1 MSESKE
7 KKQRVLT
14 DKDITKLGIRSSL
27 LQASFNYE
35 RMQAG
40 GWLWAQLPVL
50 KKIYKDD
57 PEGLSLAMHDNLE
70 FINTHPNLVGFLMGL
85 LASLEESGEDRNLIK
100 GLKVAL
106 FGPIAGIGDA
116 IFWFTLLPIVA
127 GISCSFAAEG
137 NILGPIIFFTVYL
150 VIWLLRIVWTKAGYR
165 LGTAAIE
172 KLKDNAD
179 LVSNAATILGITV
192 IGALIASYVS
202 INVVSV
208 LTISDGI
215 EISVQEA
222 FFDKIFPNLLPMAL
236 TLFMFF
242 MLKKKQVSPVVLIL
256 GTIAVAIALSF
267 LGIL

>member
-1 MSESKE
+1 MSESK
-7 KKQRVLT
+7 RILT

-40 GWLWAQLPVL
+40 GWTWAQLPLL
-50 KKIYKDD
+50 KKIYADD
-57 PEGLSLAMHDNLE
+57 PEGLKAAMHDNLE

-85 LASLEESGEDRNLIK
+85 LMSLEESGEDRNLIK

-137 NILGPIIFFTVYL
+137 NVLGPIIFFSVY
-150 VIWLLRIVWTKAGYR
+150 VCVFALRIVWTKAGYR
-165 LGTAAIE
+165 LGVKAIE

-179 LVSNAATILGITV
+179 MISNSATILGITV

-202 INVVSV
+202 ISVASVITVSG
-208 LTISDGI
+208 GI
-215 EISVQEA
+215 EVQVQEA
-222 FFDKIFPNLLPMAL
+222 FFDKIFPNLLPMCW
-236 TLFMFF
+236 TLFIFYL
-242 MLKKKQVSPVVLIL
+242 LKKKQVSPVVLICM
-256 GTIAVAIALSF
+256 TIVLAIAGSF
-267 LGIL
+267 FGIL

>member
-1 MSESKE
+1 MLESNA
-7 KKQRVLT
+7 KKRVLT
-14 DKDITKLGIRSSL
+14 SKDITKLGIRSSF

-40 GWLWAQLPVL
+40 GWLWAQLPIL
-50 KKIYKDD
+50 EKIYADD
-57 PEGLSLAMHDNLE
+57 KEGLSAAMHDNLE

-85 LASLEESGEDRNLIK
+85 LVSLEESGEDRNLIK

-116 IFWFTLLPIVA
+116 IFWFTILPIVA

-137 NILGPIIFFTVYL
+137 NMLGPIIFVGFYFV
-150 VIWLLRIVWTKAGYR
+150 VWCLRIVWTRLGYR

-172 KLKDNAD
+172 KIKDNAD

-208 LTISDGI
+208 ITISEGI
-215 EISVQEA
+215 QISVQEA
-222 FFDKIFPNLLPMAL
+222 FFDKIFPNLLPMGL
-236 TLFMFF
+236 TLFNFY

-256 GTIAVAIALSF
+256 GTIVVAIALSF